1 MKRTLIAAA
10 LVVGAAT
17 CASASMV
24 VTPTG
29 YLGYRSVTTLGP
41 PYSGTDLEVRTKDG
55 PGAGANTGSGS
66 GGILSHY
73 NRFEF
78 DYFYSLSDP
87 GPIDDIR
94 LLGRSRS
101 EIDVSSSLVS
111 EIMVHSMTRSSAKFE
126 VVEPVHFRLY
136 GTLEVPAADVNGS
149 GLGNAS
155 ALVQLFLSGNPIAIE
170 EYSLADFK
178 TDTLTFDISGELLY
192 PAEYELLLG
201 TSATVWSQEE
211 GTTMLSESFAEATLE
226 LRAIPAPA
234 GALPLIAGL
243 GFASIR
249 RRRG

>member
-10 LVVGAAT
+10 LVVGAAA
-17 CASASMV
+17 CASADPI

-29 YLGYRSVTTLGP
+29 YRGVRSWTTLGP
-41 PYSGTDLEVRTKDG
+41 PYSSTDLREVTKEDR
-55 PGAGANTGSGS
+55 GAGANSGSGS
-66 GGILSHY
+66 GDILSHY

-78 DYFYSLSDP
+78 DYFYSHSDP

-126 VVEPVHFRLY
+126 VVDPVRFRLY
-136 GTLEVPAADVNGS
+136 GTLEIPRAEVTGS
-149 GLGNAS
+149 GLGNSS
-155 ALVQLFLSGNPIAIE
+155 ALVQLLLSGNPTAIE

-192 PAEYELLLG
+192 PDEYELLLG

-234 GALPLIAGL
+234 GTLPLIAGL